1 MLYPAAEGAA
11 NRALGAWNRA
21 IERGRR
27 TPVWPGPRTLVVALW
42 TLAALFAGAQRL
54 VERVVLGREADG
66 LLLRQDLW
74 LLGMWAL
81 ATPAIIWSARRYPVR
96 GSAAVR
102 HAALHFAAGTAF
114 VVVTNV
120 LIRLPL
126 LLPPAALG
134 ADGVARDTLL
144 GLARFYPA
152 ALIVYGVLLALGHRA
167 WGSAHGS
174 AHGSENGSAH
184 VASADDLACGHLPDA
199 EAMNVNGAAV
209 DRAHADGTNAAS
221 PDADRA
227 DAEQATA
234 AAHGAR
240 PARVVVREW
249 NRVHLVRPDDIEWIE
264 ADDNYVVVH
273 AGGRTYK
280 GRGRIGDLE
289 TQLDP
294 SCFVRVHRSAI
305 VRTARIREV
314 QPLTKGDLAL
324 VLHDGK
330 VLRVSR
336 ARRAALEAVLG
347 VPL

>member
-1 MLYPAAEGAA
+1 MRDGTLYPVAEGAA
-11 NRALGAWNRA
+11 TRVLGALSRA
-21 IERGRR
+21 IERGWR
-27 TPVWPGPRTLVVALW
+27 TPAWPAPRTLVIVLW
-42 TLAALFAGAQRL
+42 TLAALFAGALRL
-54 VERVVLGREADG
+54 VERLVLGRGADG

-81 ATPAIIWSARRYPVR
+81 ATPAIVWSARRFPVR
-96 GSAAVR
+96 GSRAVR
-102 HAALHFAAGTAF
+102 HAALHFAMGTAF

-120 LIRLPL
+120 LIRVPL
-126 LLPPAALG
+126 LLPPASLG

-174 AHGSENGSAH
+174 AHDSVRA
-184 VASADDLACGHLPDA
+184 ASADDSVRSDLPGAANGTSAAHPDVGRPDA
-199 EAMNVNGAAV
+199 E
-209 DRAHADGTNAAS
+209 
-221 PDADRA
+221 
-227 DAEQATA
+227 QTA
-234 AAHGAR
+234 AAAPGAADGAR

-330 VLRVSR
+330 VLRVAR